1 MRRKVS
7 PGRVLVLVFAIFVV
21 ITGYKMATLDTTTD
35 LVRTYELPEFV
46 EINDLP
52 EVGFRQMAA
61 VVDGTIIYEKNNSD
75 VKVQPTA
82 STTKMILSLA
92 VLEEKPLKTG
102 ESGPKITISARDY
115 DRYLWYAA
123 NNGSTTKVS
132 IGEEISEYDALM
144 SVMLASSN
152 NMADTLAEWAF
163 GSLEA
168 YRARATEMLRGWGL
182 TETTLGPDAS
192 GYNAETVSSAK
203 ELAMIA
209 QRVLENP
216 VLAEIVGAKEY
227 TVPVAGLIANTNKL
241 LGQNGI
247 TGVKTGY
254 IGEES
259 GYCLVSAYA
268 YEGHNVTVALLGA
281 PSREESFET
290 SRTAILKLQEE
301 LVLSKV
307 VSAGQEV
314 GYYENWWGGKVPV
327 YANGDLEILGW
338 KGANSKIELN
348 GSDLQVEVNGITG
361 VAPIRTEKE
370 VRHEPNLW
378 ERFLRAWGMK

>member
-1 MRRKVS
+1 MRRKFS
-7 PGRVLVLVFAIFVV
+7 FGKVLALILVIFVI
-21 ITGYKMATLDTTTD
+21 ITGYKMATLDTTTN
-35 LVRTYELPEFV
+35 LVRTYELPKFV
-46 EINDLP
+46 KISDLP
-52 EVGFRQMAA
+52 ESGFRQMAVA
-61 VVDGTIIYEKNNSD
+61 VDGAVIYEKNNSG
-75 VKVQPTA
+75 VIAQPTA

-92 VLEEKPLKTG
+92 VLEKMPLATG
-102 ESGPKITISARDY
+102 EKGPAITISAEDY
-115 DRYLWYAA
+115 DRYKWYVA
-123 NNGSTTKVS
+123 NNGSVTAVVA
-132 IGEEISEYDALM
+132 GEEISEYDALM

-152 NMADTLAEWAF
+152 NMADTLAIWAF
-163 GSLEA
+163 GSLEG
-168 YRARATEMLRGWGL
+168 YREYASKMLNNWGL
-182 TETTLGPDAS
+182 SETVLGSDAS
-192 GYNAETVSSAK
+192 GYNAGTASSAK
-203 ELAMIA
+203 ELALIG
-209 QRVLENP
+209 QKVLENP
-216 VLAEIVGAKEY
+216 VLAEIVGTKEY
-227 TVPVAGLIANTNKL
+227 TVPVAGTITNTNKL
-241 LGQNGI
+241 LGQNDVV
-247 TGVKTGY
+247 GVKTGY

-259 GYCLVSAYA
+259 GYCLVSAYV

-348 GSDLQVEVNGITG
+348 GSDLQVEVNGIIG
-361 VAPIRTEKE
+361 VASVKTERE
-370 VRHEPNLW
+370 VRNKPSLW